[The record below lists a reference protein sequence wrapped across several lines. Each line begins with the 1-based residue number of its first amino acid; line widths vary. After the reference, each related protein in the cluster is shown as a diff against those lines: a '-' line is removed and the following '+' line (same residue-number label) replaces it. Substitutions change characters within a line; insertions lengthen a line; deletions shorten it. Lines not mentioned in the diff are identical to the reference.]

1 MTLGRAVLL
10 CALVAAAVPPAG
22 QAAGAPEE
30 QEMVDALN
38 AVRGRHGLPALQTS
52 ASLERSSFFFAERLM
67 RTDVFAHAKRIQA
80 SNRFRQLGEVLAWM
94 SGWRLRRTLA
104 VNMWLRSPPHRAL
117 ILSRRFRYA
126 GAGRSRGMLGGA
138 PATIWVVQLGSR

>member
-1 MTLGRAVLL
+1 MTGSRAVLF
-10 CALVAAAVPPAG
+10 CAVAACATLPAG
-22 QAAGAPEE
+22 PAAGAPEE

-38 AVRGRHGLPALQTS
+38 AVRARHDLPALQTS
-52 ASLERSSFFFAERLM
+52 ASLERSSFSFAERLM
-67 RTDVFAHAKRIQA
+67 RTDVFAHAQRIQA
-80 SNRFRQLGEVLAWM
+80 SDRFRHLGEVLAWM

-126 GAGRSRGMLGGA
+126 GAGRSRGIVGGA
-138 PATIWVVQLGSR
+138 LATIWVVQLGSL